1 MWLELHTRSHKF
13 PWGVS
18 RMGLI
23 IAGIPEFTR
32 ALSHTSAVLDWVLAS
47 CQDIWAGG
55 WVWPWVKLQVVN
67 SAVKHGRLDVHGSWR
82 DISVLAACQSLS
94 PGSLD
99 TTGPFPWLVSIL
111 RPANGHEKS
120 KPLHL
125 IPAND
130 IRGKSDQ
137 LCVPLYSHGV
147 FRSSVLK
154 M

>member
-1 MWLELHTRSHKF
+1 MIIYYDAMRLELQTRSHKF

-55 WVWPWVKLQVVN
+55 WVWPGVKLN
-67 SAVKHGRLDVHGSWR
+67 IHGSWR

-99 TTGPFPWLVSIL
+99 TTGPFP
-111 RPANGHEKS
+111 
-120 KPLHL
+120 
-125 IPAND
+125 
-130 IRGKSDQ
+130 
-137 LCVPLYSHGV
+137 
-147 FRSSVLK
+147 
-154 M
+154 